1 MHRIVMNLV
10 FQRLPML
17 PKEEGIYWCIVKSKD
32 ETSPCTPETSKTGIP
47 PTYHYVFVEFRG
59 HFVNPVLKGFTL
71 EVVAWA
77 ELENP
82 ERHFKPKPLIIS
94 R

>member
-1 MHRIVMNLV
+1 MNLV

-17 PKEEGIYWCIVKSKD
+17 PKEDNIYWCIIKSTQIAKEKTKD
-32 ETSPCTPETSKTGIP
+32 WSPIE
-47 PTYHYVFVEFRG
+47 YHYAFVKFTNGEFMELEMFG
-59 HFVNPVLKGFTL
+59 YTL